1 MNPPWGWAEATKT
14 TSGDC
19 LLQGTAHCRGLP
31 TAVPGPPYKVNECV
45 SHLPSLPGEM
55 PWGWGRGTPPRS
67 FKSPVQKA
75 FWGQV
80 TTYSFPERQA
90 LLYSYCKH
98 LQTPQAERSRRFA
111 DLRRTQ
117 GVPWTFGFQ
126 GWQQSLMGG
135 ASFSLSTFLEDHLT
149 LTLYSPQFV
158 FSYE

>member
-1 MNPPWGWAEATKT
+1 MRLGRSNR
-14 TSGDC
+14 DNI
-19 LLQGTAHCRGLP
+19 RGLP
-31 TAVPGPPYKVNECV
+31 TAGDCPLQGTAYCSARSPLQSKWMRF
-45 SHLPSLPGEM
+45 PSSFPSWRDAVGV
-55 PWGWGRGTPPRS
+55 GWGTPPRS